1 MVTIVG
7 VKEVEAQDGK
17 TFTSIELQGEPQLLQ
32 SATTGNYYLT
42 ANKTRVTTMI
52 PIEVCKMLIGKQ
64 LSGTVEKVQ
73 VEPYQHINKDTGEV
87 RTLDY
92 GYIYQPEEQKKPE
105 FSMMDFNQPMISHQM
120 PIEQIGISGV
130 ITH

>member
-1 MVTIVG
+1 MVTIV
-7 VKEVEAQDGK
+7 VIKEVETQDGK
-17 TFTSIELQGEPQLLQ
+17 QFTSIELQGEPQLLQ

-42 ANKTRVTTMI
+42 ANKTRVTTMM
-52 PIEVCKMLIGKQ
+52 PIEVCRMMIGKQ
-64 LSGTVEKVQ
+64 LPGTVDKVQ

-92 GYIYQPEEQKKPE
+92 AYVYQPEEQKKPE
-105 FSMMDFNQPMISHQM
+105 FTLMDFNQPMMNSMPLSTDISA
-120 PIEQIGISGV
+120 V